1 MKQADRY
8 SRSIAVLKLV
18 LPLGALG
25 LLSSLFLVARDID
38 PSQAISNAPVDVA
51 ELAREPRIS
60 GANYAGVTDDG
71 AALTIAASTARA
83 DPDATLRLTLTDM
96 RATLETPD
104 GEVTQI
110 NAGLGVLDRA
120 AGRVEWRDDVQVTAA
135 QGYALNAAQLFGL
148 LDDTRLWSDQPVLV
162 QGPVGE
168 IRAGQFALQLAEGG
182 ARTYVMLFSGGV
194 NLLYD
199 GAE

>member
-8 SRSIAVLKLV
+8 SRSIVVLKLV

-38 PSQAISNAPVDVA
+38 PSRAITNAPVDVA
-51 ELAREPRIS
+51 ELAREPRIT

-71 AALTIAASTARA
+71 AALTIAAATARA
-83 DPDATLRLTLTDM
+83 DPDATLRLTLTDL

-104 GEVTQI
+104 GAVTRI
-110 NAGLGVLDRA
+110 TAGVGVLDRG

-135 QGYALNAAQLFGL
+135 QGYALRAAQLSGL
-148 LDDTRLWSDQPVLV
+148 LDDTRLWSDQPVVV
-162 QGPVGE
+162 QGPAGE
-168 IRAGQFALQLAEGG
+168 ITAGKFALELAPGG
-182 ARTYVMLFSGGV
+182 AGTYVMLFSGGV
-194 NLLYD
+194 TLLYH
-199 GAE
+199 GAD